1 MCMAVWP
8 LHVFVYHMPALYQW
22 RPERI
27 DSPQTGVTDDCESPG
42 LATRNRFWALCKSSS
57 QCSELLSH
65 IPGPREVILRINLTK
80 MPGENR

>member
-1 MCMAVWP
+1 MSMAVWP
-8 LHVFVYHMPALYQW
+8 LHIFVYDMPALYQW

-27 DSPQTGVTDDCESPG
+27 DSPQTGVTDDCESLG
-42 LATRNRFWALCKSSS
+42 LATRNLIWLCKSSS

-65 IPGPREVILRINLTK
+65 IPGPRKIILRINLTK